1 MTPVHTLGAVQRM
14 RRIDVIGLGL
24 ALLGVGGL
32 LYWLLQAVG
41 LDGLQAG
48 FWTQVLLMVGLL
60 GWVAT
65 YAWRVVRK
73 DMTYHR
79 QRDQYDRA
87 WLAHQIE
94 QLSPE
99 EWERLQQE
107 LEQAE
112 VSRD

>member
-1 MTPVHTLGAVQRM
+1 MTPAYTLQTVPLM

-24 ALLGVGGL
+24 ALLGMGGFIYL
-32 LYWLLQAVG
+32 ILQGLG

-60 GWVAT
+60 GWIAT

-94 QLSPE
+94 QLSPD

-107 LEQAE
+107 VAE
-112 VSRD
+112 VNRD